1 MAPLKLNVIDDLI
14 IIVIYSLHKNQV
26 YDSVL
31 QDIFLQ
37 KKKGF
42 WVCCDYFTTL
52 KHKITVTCG
61 YLWKVNMKYNW

>member
-42 WVCCDYFTTL
+42 
-52 KHKITVTCG
+52 
-61 YLWKVNMKYNW
+61 